1 MSNRLAA
8 EPSPYLRQHADNP
21 VHWWTW
27 CDAALARARE
37 TNTPIL
43 LSIGYS
49 ACHWCHV
56 MAHESF
62 EDPATAEVMNRLFIN
77 IKVDREERPD
87 LDHIYQNAHQMLAQR
102 SGGWPLTVFLSPDGM
117 PFYSGTYFPPEPRH
131 GLPGFVDL
139 LERIG
144 AAWRSQQDSI
154 VEQNAALRAALAQTA
169 AVGAAD
175 PGQFSAAPI
184 CDALAGLERSFDP
197 RHGGFGGA
205 PKFPHPSDLALLM
218 HCYRCDGHARAGEM
232 LRRTLHGMA
241 AGGLYDQIGGGFCRY
256 SVDARWEIP
265 HFEKMLYDN
274 GPLLALYAEAAVVWG
289 DARFRQVA
297 EETAA
302 WALREMRSP
311 EGAFWSALDADS
323 EGEEGRFYVW
333 TPDQVAATVGANGA
347 ALALAAWGLD
357 QPANFEGEAWHLT
370 LRAPVEAVGARL
382 GMDGA
387 SAHAALAR
395 AAQRLFEARAT
406 RVRPGL
412 DDKVLTGW
420 NGLMIQGLLRAGRL
434 LDRPDWVD
442 AGLAA
447 IDALRTTVWRDGRL
461 SASMRGGE
469 ARLNGY
475 LDDYAFVLAALLE
488 ALQTRWRA
496 ADLDFARALA
506 DALIARFG
514 DGDGGGGGGGGGFYF
529 TSHDHE
535 ALVHRPRSGHDNATP
550 SGNGVA
556 ARSLQQLGHVLG
568 EPRYLDA
575 ATGVLKAFHGGMA
588 HSPMGF
594 ASLQM
599 TLAEWLTPPRV
610 VVLRGP
616 QAAVDAWARQAA
628 PLADPSTLVLP
639 VGACEVP
646 AGGSLDKPLGVAVNA
661 WVCSGVKCLSPIE
674 NWSALAHELGG

>member
-1 MSNRLAA
+1 MHNRLSA

-21 VHWWTW
+21 VHWWPW
-27 CDAALARARE
+27 CDEALALARTE
-37 TNTPIL
+37 DKPIL

-62 EDPATAEVMNRLFIN
+62 EDPATAEVMNRLFVN

-87 LDHIYQNAHQMLAQR
+87 LDQIYQNAHQMLAQR
-102 SGGWPLTVFLSPDGM
+102 AGGWPLTMFLSPDGV
-117 PFYSGTYFPPEPRH
+117 PFYSGTYFPREGRY

-139 LERIG
+139 LTRID
-144 AAWRSQQDSI
+144 AAWRTQRAEI
-154 VEQNAALRAALAQTA
+154 VAQNAA
-169 AVGAAD
+169 V
-175 PGQFSAAPI
+175 I
-184 CDALAGLERSFDP
+184 DALARTGEVGRSDTAQFTDAPIHAAVDGLAQRFDA
-197 RHGGFGGA
+197 RYGGFGEA
-205 PKFPHPSDLALLM
+205 PKFPHPPDLALLM
-218 HCYRCDGHARAGEM
+218 QRYRAGGNPRAGEM
-232 LRRTLHGMA
+232 LRRTLQCMA

-274 GPLLALYAEAAVVWG
+274 GPLLALYAEAAVVWD

-333 TPDQVAATVGANGA
+333 TPDAVEAAVGAHDA
-347 ALALAAWGLD
+347 ALARAAWGLD
-357 QPANFEGEAWHLT
+357 QPPNFEGKDWHLT
-370 LRAPVEAVGARL
+370 LREPVERVAEKL
-382 GMDGA
+382 GMDPA
-387 SAHAALAR
+387 AAHTALAR
-395 AAQRLFEARAT
+395 ARARLFEVRAT

-412 DDKVLTGW
+412 DDKVLTSW
-420 NGLMIQGLLRAGRL
+420 NGLMIQGLLRAGRV

-442 AGLAA
+442 AALAA
-447 IDALRTTVWRDGRL
+447 IDTLRDTVWRDGRL
-461 SASMRGGE
+461 FASLSGGQ

-475 LDDYAFVLAALLE
+475 LDDYAFLLAALIE
-488 ALQTRWRA
+488 ALQTRWRD
-496 ADLDFARALA
+496 ADLAFARALA

-514 DGDGGGGGGGGGFYF
+514 DAGGGGFYF

-550 SGNGVA
+550 SGNGIA
-556 ARSLQQLGHVLG
+556 ARSLQQLGHMLG

-575 ATGVLKAFHGGMA
+575 ATGVLQAFHGGMVQA
-588 HSPMGF
+588 PMGF
-594 ASLQM
+594 ASLHLC
-599 TLAEWLTPPRV
+599 LAEWLAPPRI

-616 QAAVDAWARQAA
+616 QAEVDDWARKAA
-628 PLADPSTLVLP
+628 PLADPSTLILP
-639 VGACEVP
+639 LGEQRVP
-646 AGGSLDKPLGVAVNA
+646 AGGALDKPLAATVNA
-661 WVCSGVKCLSPIE
+661 WVCSGVKCLSPITD
-674 NWSALAHELGG
+674 WSALAQELGG